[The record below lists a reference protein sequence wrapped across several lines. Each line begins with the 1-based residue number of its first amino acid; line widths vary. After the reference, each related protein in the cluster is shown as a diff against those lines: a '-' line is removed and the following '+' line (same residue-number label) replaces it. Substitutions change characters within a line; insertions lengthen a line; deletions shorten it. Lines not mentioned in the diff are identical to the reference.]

1 MYTIL
6 WKKRSKCYDV
16 FNMTHFI
23 LSNIFE
29 ILEYSPAMKSVQ
41 ISTIE
46 KFDPMLSGG
55 FQPNLLHD
63 TSKAYSK

>member
-1 MYTIL
+1 
-6 WKKRSKCYDV
+6 
-16 FNMTHFI
+16 MTHFI

-46 KFDPMLSGG
+46 KFDPMLSGE